1 MSTQEEKAQE
11 KAADIERMKRSL
23 FESNKSTDPRLVPGT
38 VSQSVP
44 LMTAVGQHSPVQPEQ
59 GRGVEKTES
68 FLAAQSLP
76 EPARDEPQQETTI
89 EPIETSL
96 ADGIRK
102 FRASPD
108 VVRSNVRVSDDVFSR
123 VTAFFANNRVKKVDI
138 LSYLLFAFLPKR
150 KPSAHLPQ
158 WLLQIP
164 PVAPHRLNLVYF
176 DNESLSDRFTEICT
190 VYGVTRV
197 DLIENIVRHYLPPA
211 GRVYPPK
218 RPRR

>member
-1 MSTQEEKAQE
+1 MSTPEEKAQE

-44 LMTAVGQHSPVQPEQ
+44 LMTTVGQHSPVQPEQ
-59 GRGVEKTES
+59 GRGVEET
-68 FLAAQSLP
+68 
-76 EPARDEPQQETTI
+76 EPARDEPRQETTI

-150 KPSAHLPQ
+150 KPSGHLPQ